1 MTEPK
6 PTYTNFVNTNE
17 IRDMVGQSPVTH
29 FDDCWK
35 YHPSCLVT
43 RLCDEIDELRQEKNA
58 ICMQRDK
65 LCERVN
71 WFGHDNEE
79 LENNVMLKHDQIEAL
94 KQERTALLL
103 QRDEMLKKIGE
114 LK

>member
-1 MTEPK
+1 MTEPR

-43 RLCDEIDELRQEKNA
+43 RLCDEI
-58 ICMQRDK
+58 
-65 LCERVN
+65 
-71 WFGHDNEE
+71 
-79 LENNVMLKHDQIEAL
+79 EAL